1 MTMTEAN
8 LRVVEEFR
16 NWIDR
21 AIEVDGRFAAPVR
34 DDRPDHSTLA
44 TRYPTLINPR
54 VMIEVAVR
62 PYLPQLRVG
71 IVTDDRWKSEDFEE
85 KIQESGDS
93 MSEFVGL
100 ALEERGVDWP
110 EPPVEHYR
118 EQMKYFYFATP
129 VELDSL
135 DELARNEIR
144 DKARRMV
151 DGYYYAFEKFLA

>member
-1 MTMTEAN
+1 MSLTETN
-8 LRVVEEFR
+8 LRVVDEFR
-16 NWIDR
+16 DWIDR
-21 AIEVDGRFAAPVR
+21 AIQSDGRFAEPVR
-34 DDRPDHSTLA
+34 DDRPDRSTLA
-44 TRYPTLINPR
+44 TRYPTRANPR
-54 VMIEVAVR
+54 VMIEIAVR

-100 ALEERGVDWP
+100 ALEECGVDWT

-118 EQMKYFYFATP
+118 DQMKYFYFATP
-129 VELDSL
+129 VELESL
-135 DELARNEIR
+135 EELGREAMR

-151 DGYYYAFEKFLA
+151 SGYYFAFEKFLA